1 MLDRNVGYKMIE
13 VKNIIK
19 SYGNERNRVEVLK
32 GISFSIQ
39 EGSFLAIIGTSGSGK
54 TTLLNCISGIDTI
67 DSGEILY
74 ENQDITKINSEQR
87 KLFRRQN
94 IGMVFQNFDLLPI
107 LNVRE
112 NILLPIK
119 LNHFK
124 QDEDY
129 FIEIVEILGIKTKLK
144 NRISELSG
152 GEQQRVA
159 IARELITKPK
169 LLCADEPT
177 GNLDK
182 KNTIEVMNLLK
193 KINTEM
199 NTTILMITHDH
210 QVAEYADEI
219 IKIDDG
225 RIEKWK

>member
-1 MLDRNVGYKMIE
+1 M
-13 VKNIIK
+13 
-19 SYGNERNRVEVLK
+19 K
-32 GISFSIQ
+32 GISFSIK
-39 EGSFLAIIGTSGSGK
+39 EGSFVAIMGTSGSGK
-54 TTLLNCISGIDTI
+54 TTLMNCISGIDMI

-74 ENQDITKINSEQR
+74 ENQDINKLNTEQR
-87 KLFRRQN
+87 KLFRRSN
-94 IGMVFQNFDLLPI
+94 IVMVFQSFDLLPI

-112 NILLPIK
+112 NILLPTK
-119 LNHFK
+119 LNHLK
-124 QDEDY
+124 LDESY
-129 FIEIVEILGIKTKLK
+129 FNEIVKTLGIETKLK
-144 NRISELSG
+144 NRINELSG

-159 IARELITKPK
+159 IARALITRPK

-177 GNLDK
+177 GNLDR

-193 KINTEM
+193 RINKEM

-210 QVAEYADEI
+210 HVAEYADEI

>member
-1 MLDRNVGYKMIE
+1 MIE
-13 VKNIIK
+13 IKNITK
-19 SYGNERNRVEVLK
+19 SYGHEKNKVVVLK
-32 GISFSIQ
+32 DIFFSIK
-39 EGSFLAIIGTSGSGK
+39 EGSFVSIMGTSGSGK
-54 TTLLNCISGIDTI
+54 TTLLKCISGIDMV

-74 ENQDITKINSEQR
+74 KNKDITKLNSEQR
-87 KLFRRQN
+87 KLFRRAN
-94 IGMVFQNFDLLPI
+94 IGMVFQSFDLLPI

-112 NILLPIK
+112 NILLPMK
-119 LNHFK
+119 LNHLK
-124 QDEDY
+124 HDEDY
-129 FIEIVEILGIKTKLK
+129 FNEIVEILGINSKLK

-159 IARELITKPK
+159 IARALITKSK

-182 KNTIEVMNLLK
+182 KNTVEVMNLLK

>member
-13 VKNIIK
+13 IKNIIK
-19 SYGNERNRVEVLK
+19 SYGHENNKVEALK
-32 GISFSIQ
+32 DISFSIK
-39 EGSFLAIIGTSGSGK
+39 EGSFVAIMGTSGSGK
-54 TTLLNCISGIDTI
+54 TTLLKCISGIDMI

-74 ENQDITKINSEQR
+74 ENKDISKLNSEQR

-94 IGMVFQNFDLLPI
+94 IGMVFQSFDLLTI

-112 NILLPIK
+112 NILLPMK
-119 LNHFK
+119 LNHLK
-124 QDEDY
+124 HDEEY
-129 FIEIVEILGIKTKLK
+129 FTEIVETLGIKSKLK

-159 IARELITKPK
+159 IARALITKPK

-182 KNTIEVMNLLK
+182 KNTIEVVNLFR

>member
-1 MLDRNVGYKMIE
+1 MIE
-13 VKNIIK
+13 VKDIIK
-19 SYGNERNRVEVLK
+19 SYGQAKNKVDVLK
-32 GISFSIQ
+32 GISFSIK
-39 EGSFLAIIGTSGSGK
+39 EGNFVAIMGTSGSGK
-54 TTLLNCISGIDTI
+54 TTLMNCISGIDMI

-74 ENQDITKINSEQR
+74 ENQDISKLNSEQR
-87 KLFRRQN
+87 KLFRRSN
-94 IGMVFQNFDLLPI
+94 IGMVFQSFDLLSI

-119 LNHFK
+119 LNHLK
-124 QDEDY
+124 LDEKY
-129 FIEIVEILGIKTKLK
+129 FNEIVETLGIEAKLN
-144 NRISELSG
+144 NRINELSG

-159 IARELITKPK
+159 IARALITRPK

-177 GNLDK
+177 GNLDR
-182 KNTIEVMNLLK
+182 KNTIEVMNLFK
-193 KINTEM
+193 KINKEM

>member
-1 MLDRNVGYKMIE
+1 MIE
-13 VKNIIK
+13 VRNIIK
-19 SYGNERNRVEVLK
+19 SYGNARNRVEVLK
-32 GISFSIQ
+32 GLSFSIK
-39 EGSFLAIIGTSGSGK
+39 EGSFLAIMGTSGSGK
-54 TTLLNCISGIDTI
+54 TTLLNCISGIDVI
-67 DSGEILY
+67 DSGELLY
-74 ENQDITKINSEQR
+74 ENKDISKLNSEQR

-94 IGMVFQNFDLLPI
+94 IGMVFQSFDLLPI

-112 NILLPIK
+112 NILLPMK
-119 LNHFK
+119 LNHLK
-124 QDEDY
+124 CDEDY
-129 FIEIVEILGIKTKLK
+129 FNEIVEILGINSKLK
-144 NRISELSG
+144 SRISELSG

-159 IARELITKPK
+159 IARALITKPK

-182 KNTIEVMNLLK
+182 KNTVEVMNLLK

>member
-13 VKNIIK
+13 IKNIIK
-19 SYGNERNRVEVLK
+19 SYGHENNKVEVLK
-32 GISFSIQ
+32 DISFSIK
-39 EGSFLAIIGTSGSGK
+39 EGSFVAIMGTSGSGK
-54 TTLLNCISGIDTI
+54 TTLLKCISGIDMI

-74 ENQDITKINSEQR
+74 ENKDISKLNSEQR
-87 KLFRRQN
+87 KLFRRQK
-94 IGMVFQNFDLLPI
+94 IGMVFQSFELLPI

-112 NILLPIK
+112 NIILPIK
-119 LNHFK
+119 LNHLK
-124 QDEDY
+124 CDEDY
-129 FIEIVEILGIKTKLK
+129 FNEIVEILGINSKLK
-144 NRISELSG
+144 SRISELSG

-159 IARELITKPK
+159 IARALITKPK

-182 KNTIEVMNLLK
+182 KNTVEVMNLLK

-199 NTTILMITHDH
+199 NTTILIITHDH

>member
-1 MLDRNVGYKMIE
+1 MIE

-19 SYGNERNRVEVLK
+19 SYGNARNRVEVLK
-32 GISFSIQ
+32 GLSFSIK
-39 EGSFLAIIGTSGSGK
+39 EGSFLAIMGTSGSGK
-54 TTLLNCISGIDTI
+54 TTLLNCISGIDVI
-67 DSGEILY
+67 DSGELLY
-74 ENQDITKINSEQR
+74 ENKDISKLNSEQR

-94 IGMVFQNFDLLPI
+94 IGMVFQSFDLLPI

-112 NILLPIK
+112 NILLPMK
-119 LNHFK
+119 LNHLK
-124 QDEDY
+124 CDEDY
-129 FIEIVEILGIKTKLK
+129 FNEIVEILGINSKLK
-144 NRISELSG
+144 SRISELSG

-159 IARELITKPK
+159 IARALITKPK

-182 KNTIEVMNLLK
+182 KNTVEVMNLLK